1 MSKDIVLAFSGG
13 LDTSFCVPY
22 LQEQGWAVHTVFA
35 DTGGV
40 DAEERAF
47 IEQRA
52 QELGV
57 ASHVTVD
64 GGPAIWDG
72 FVKPFVW
79 AGEGYQGQ
87 YPLLVSDRYLIV
99 DAALKRAAELGTRAI
114 AHGCTGMGNDQ
125 VRFDLAV
132 KAQGDYQ
139 IVAPIREI
147 QKEHT
152 QTRAYEQA
160 YLEERGFGV
169 RAKQQAYTIN
179 ENLLGVTMSGGEID
193 HWKAPGEGARGWCK
207 PRAEWPSETL
217 QVTLGFDEGE
227 AVTLDGEKLP
237 GDADAGQAQRAVRAV
252 RRGPRHVHRRHHDRP
267 EGPHRVRSAGPDLA
281 ADRAPRAGR
290 SGADQ
295 AAEPLQAGGGAQVGG
310 AGLRRLLPRPA
321 EDRPGGLPG
330 VQPGQRQ
337 RRSGAGNHAAARSMR
352 WRSQSPHIL
361 NAKGATYA
369 QSADWGVEE
378 AEGFIKLFGMSS
390 HPVGR
395 GQPSGEQG
403 ERPNMGDFSISTDKD
418 RLDIGL
424 IHRFLAGEAYWC
436 RGIPRDVVERAIA
449 GSLCFGGYLDG
460 GQVAFAR
467 VVTDGATFAY
477 LADVFVLPDH
487 RGHGY
492 SKQLVAAVMAHP
504 SLQGLRRFML
514 ATSDAHALY
523 ARHGFATPAHPA
535 TLMEKLVPDVYTALA

>member
-22 LQEQGWAVHTVFA
+22 LRERGWAVHTVFA

-52 QELGV
+52 AELGV

-64 GGPAIWDG
+64 GGPAIWEG

-99 DAALKRAAELGTRAI
+99 EAALKRAAELGTKAI

-125 VRFDLAV
+125 VRFDLTV
-132 KAQGDYQ
+132 KALGDYE

-152 QTRAYEQA
+152 QTRAYEQK

-179 ENLLGVTMSGGEID
+179 ENLLGLTMSGGEID
-193 HWKAPGEGARGWCK
+193 RWQAPGEGAVGWCK
-207 PRAEWPSETL
+207 PRAEWPSKPL
-217 QVTLGFDEGE
+217 RVKIGFVKGE
-227 AVTLDGEKLP
+227 AVTLDGEKIAGHIMLARLNSLFAQYGVGRGIYTGDTTIGLKGRIIFEAP
-237 GDADAGQAQRAVRAV
+237 GLTVL
-252 RRGPRHVHRRHHDRP
+252 
-267 EGPHRVRSAGPDLA
+267 LA
-281 ADRAPRAGR
+281 AHRALEEAVLSKQQNRFKPEVARKWVEVVYEGFFH
-290 SGADQ
+290 D
-295 AAEPLQAGGGAQVGG
+295 PLKTDLEAFLA
-310 AGLRRLLPRPA
+310 
-321 EDRPGGLPG
+321 
-330 VQPGQRQ
+330 
-337 RRSGAGNHAAARSMR
+337 S
-352 WRSQSPHIL
+352 SQSTVNGEVTLETSGGIVNAVAVESKHIL

-390 HPVGR
+390 TLWAEVNR
-395 GQPSGEQG
+395 SG
-403 ERPNMGDFSISTDKD
+403 
-418 RLDIGL
+418 
-424 IHRFLAGEAYWC
+424 
-436 RGIPRDVVERAIA
+436 
-449 GSLCFGGYLDG
+449 
-460 GQVAFAR
+460 
-467 VVTDGATFAY
+467 
-477 LADVFVLPDH
+477 
-487 RGHGY
+487 
-492 SKQLVAAVMAHP
+492 
-504 SLQGLRRFML
+504 
-514 ATSDAHALY
+514 DA
-523 ARHGFATPAHPA
+523 
-535 TLMEKLVPDVYTALA
+535 